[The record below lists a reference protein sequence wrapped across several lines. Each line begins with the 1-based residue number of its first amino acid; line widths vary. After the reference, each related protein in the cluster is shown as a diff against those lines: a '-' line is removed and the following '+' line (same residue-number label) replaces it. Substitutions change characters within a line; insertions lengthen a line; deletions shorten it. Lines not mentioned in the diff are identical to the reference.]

1 MGCKARAGSTPVK
14 GTKVGGTVLNTAPCS
29 SEWLMHTN
37 LLNAEVVEW

>member
-1 MGCKARAGSTPVK
+1 
-14 GTKVGGTVLNTAPCS
+14 LNTAPCS